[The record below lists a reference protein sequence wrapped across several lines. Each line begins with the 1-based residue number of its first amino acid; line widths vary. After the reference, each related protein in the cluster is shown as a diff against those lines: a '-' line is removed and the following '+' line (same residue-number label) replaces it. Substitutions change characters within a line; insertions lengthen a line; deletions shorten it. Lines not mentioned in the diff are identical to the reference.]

1 MSSTNGYLYIDGTKY
16 NVHLIDVKRTGD
28 MLDAQA
34 YRTEDGILH
43 RKVIGMYYN
52 YEVTVG
58 IEEDLDL
65 YDKLFNKLTEP
76 VASHSVQLPGEDAPQ
91 SRYISSVSDGILRVT
106 KKGTLYKDLTFKAIC
121 TSPSRRSSKKA

>member
-16 NVHLIDVKRTGD
+16 DVHLIDVKRSAD
-28 MLDAQA
+28 MLDARA

-65 YDKLFNKLTEP
+65 YDKLFEKLTEP
-76 VASHSVQLPGEDAPQ
+76 VASHSVQLPGEDSPQ
-91 SRYISSVSDGILRVT
+91 ERYISSVSDGILRVT
-106 KKGTLYKDLTFKAIC
+106 KKGTLYKDLTFKTIC
-121 TSPSRRSSKKA
+121 TAPTKKA